1 VTNLANKK
9 EMQPLN
15 LPACHPKVLREGGK
29 LFIFDPLRR
38 KKVALTPEEW
48 VRQHFVNYLV
58 KEKHYPQALLANEV
72 TIALEQLSRR
82 CDTVVYNLYL
92 EPLAIVEYKA
102 PSVPVTQQVF
112 EQIARY
118 NLSLRVKCLMVTNG
132 LEHYCCR
139 IDYDTPAYTYLKE
152 IPAYDVLGNL

>member
-1 VTNLANKK
+1 
-9 EMQPLN
+9 MQPLN
-15 LPACHPKVLREGGK
+15 LPIYYPKVSRKDGK
-29 LFIFDPLRR
+29 SFIFDPLRR
-38 KKVALTPEEW
+38 KNVALTPEEW

-58 KEKHYPQALLANEV
+58 IEKRYPSALLANEV

-102 PSVPVTQQVF
+102 PTVPVTQQVF

-132 LEHYCCR
+132 LVHYCCR
-139 IDYDTPAYTYLKE
+139 IDYEKQGYTYLKE
-152 IPAYDVLGNL
+152 IPAYDVLEDL

>member
-1 VTNLANKK
+1 
-9 EMQPLN
+9 MQPLH
-15 LPACHPKVLREGGK
+15 LPIYHPKVSRKDGK
-29 LFIFDPLRR
+29 SFIFDPLRR
-38 KKVALTPEEW
+38 KNVALTPEEW

-58 KEKHYPQALLANEV
+58 TEKNYPEALLANEV
-72 TIALEQLSRR
+72 TIALEQLARR

-118 NLSLRVKCLMVTNG
+118 NLSLRVKCLIVTNG

-139 IDYDTPAYTYLKE
+139 IDYEKRSYAYLKE
-152 IPAYDVLGNL
+152 IPAYDALGNL